1 MNHLNW
7 QFIQDNADAILY
19 SGMIKLIETSP
30 QSIHQSTFKNSGNYL
45 ISLKDKNLYIGEG
58 KALESRLKQQANPST
73 STFYKTFVKLAE
85 AKIPINLFQV
95 KAIET
100 NLGRKEMEEF
110 GIVNLET
117 PLNKFQ
123 LGKREKFEGNDSG
136 LWDVVQSSFQNLLL
150 EGEDELVNQCF
161 VSWYEVVVPK
171 SPGIYLVKNKEG
183 QLIYIGESS
192 DILERYKTHSSK
204 TYFSAL
210 RRHIGTELLNYQLIE
225 KNNKKQYFTADQDA
239 DVSNYLHNCSVVAY
253 PISIGR
259 YEMEEYL
266 IKKYQPFLN
275 RKAK

>member
-150 EGEDELVNQCF
+150 EGEDELINNVLYHGMRLLSQNHQ
-161 VSWYEVVVPK
+161 E
-171 SPGIYLVKNKEG
+171 
-183 QLIYIGESS
+183 YIW
-192 DILERYKTHSSK
+192 LK
-204 TYFSAL
+204 
-210 RRHIGTELLNYQLIE
+210 
-225 KNNKKQYFTADQDA
+225 
-239 DVSNYLHNCSVVAY
+239 
-253 PISIGR
+253 
-259 YEMEEYL
+259 
-266 IKKYQPFLN
+266 IKKDN
-275 RKAK
+275 